1 MEISQISLAWLYFY
15 ALLLGFFA
23 GFFYDF
29 LRITRVFLG
38 VHYSRRAAK
47 KIQNLHLPL
56 LKKRKRRRESRALG
70 LVVFLEDL
78 IFCLLVGVS
87 LILLFYVANNGKIRF
102 SALLVSGAGF
112 LLYRGTLGRLMMVF
126 SELIAFCVETAAR
139 YAVFFLMYPI
149 RKILGWTHRR
159 MIAAKIRTKRVRQR
173 QTRRRFT
180 EKERERLSRNAC
192 GMIPEDKSYKTRTP
206 KRGKQ
211 IVKRNK
217 KAIQSHAA
225 DACASRRAGDG
236 LHRDLRQ

>member
-23 GFFYDF
+23 GFLYDL
-29 LRITRVFLG
+29 LRITRVFFG

-47 KIQNLHLPL
+47 RIRELHLPL
-56 LKKRKRRRESRALG
+56 LTQRKRRKESHALG
-70 LVVFLEDL
+70 VVVFLEDL

-87 LILLFYVANNGKIRF
+87 LILLFYAANNGKIRF

-126 SELIAFCVETAAR
+126 SEVIAFCVETAVR
-139 YAVFFLMYPI
+139 YAVFFLLYPI
-149 RKILGWTHRR
+149 RKLFGWIRKKT
-159 MIAAKIRTKRVRQR
+159 IAVGIRTKRVYQK

-180 EKERERLSRNAC
+180 EKERVRLSRNAC
-192 GMIPEDKSYKTRTP
+192 GMIPEGVNKQRSP

-217 KAIQSHAA
+217 KAIQSDVA
-225 DACASRRAGDG
+225 DARASRRAGGG